1 MDGARIAR
9 ASAIG
14 RPDDMETAEREP
26 EMANVIPA
34 LDIEKLTEGVPR
46 GRWVAIASTPDRR
59 VATGADLD
67 EAIRNARAAGTDEP
81 LVIRVPESDA
91 ALIL

>member
-26 EMANVIPA
+26 EMANMIPA

-46 GRWVAIASTPDRR
+46 GRWGGDSFD
-59 VATGADLD
+59 
-67 EAIRNARAAGTDEP
+67 
-81 LVIRVPESDA
+81 S
-91 ALIL
+91 

>member
-1 MDGARIAR
+1 
-9 ASAIG
+9 
-14 RPDDMETAEREP
+14 
-26 EMANVIPA
+26 MANVIPA

>member
-1 MDGARIAR
+1 
-9 ASAIG
+9 
-14 RPDDMETAEREP
+14 
-26 EMANVIPA
+26 MADVIPA

-46 GRWVAIASTPDRR
+46 GQWVAIASTPDRR
-59 VATGADLD
+59 VATGANV
-67 EAIRNARAAGTDEP
+67 EEVIRNARAQGTDEP